1 METDPET
8 FFTLIEA
15 LGIGL
20 LIGIERERSVHLQ
33 SEGASAGVRT
43 FALASL
49 IGAISM
55 MTGSIPL
62 LMVAVAVVA
71 IARVVSVTQQA
82 DPSIGFTTT
91 LALISVVLLG
101 AMATETAFL
110 AAAIAVVIASLLAA
124 RKMLHDFS
132 RSVLTPMELRDGLIL
147 GVSVLVI
154 LPLLPDTDI
163 GPGGALN
170 PRTLF
175 IIVVVIMMISAAGHI
190 ATRVI
195 GARLGLPV
203 SGFLSGFVSSTSTIL
218 ALGHHATEKPEEA
231 QSAAAGATLSS
242 AGPVKFVV

>member
-124 RKMLHDFS
+124 QNAARFQPVCTDNH
-132 RSVLTPMELRDGLIL
+132 
-147 GVSVLVI
+147 GVARRAYPRRVGS
-154 LPLLPDTDI
+154 
-163 GPGGALN
+163 GN
-170 PRTLF
+170 PAP
-175 IIVVVIMMISAAGHI
+175 AA
-190 ATRVI
+190 
-195 GARLGLPV
+195 
-203 SGFLSGFVSSTSTIL
+203 
-218 ALGHHATEKPEEA
+218 
-231 QSAAAGATLSS
+231 
-242 AGPVKFVV
+242 

>member
-20 LIGIERERSVHLQ
+20 LIGIERERSVHVQ

-55 MTGSIPL
+55 MTGGIPL

-71 IARVVSVTQQA
+71 AARVVSVTQQA

-91 LALISVVLLG
+91 LALVSVVLLG

-124 RKMLHDFS
+124 QF
-132 RSVLTPMELRDGLIL
+132 
-147 GVSVLVI
+147 
-154 LPLLPDTDI
+154 
-163 GPGGALN
+163 ALAMHM
-170 PRTLF
+170 
-175 IIVVVIMMISAAGHI
+175 V
-190 ATRVI
+190 
-195 GARLGLPV
+195 
-203 SGFLSGFVSSTSTIL
+203 
-218 ALGHHATEKPEEA
+218 
-231 QSAAAGATLSS
+231 
-242 AGPVKFVV
+242 